1 MYLNQAVMR
10 DPANIPQYL
19 VLIFVLFTPFPLNP
33 LLLCCDGQSVPHCAI
48 QKFLNEVK

>member
-19 VLIFVLFTPFPLNP
+19 VLIFVLFTPFLLAPLTII
-33 LLLCCDGQSVPHCAI
+33 L
-48 QKFLNEVK
+48 